1 MISGRI
7 NTKKINKDRIYVGQ
21 KGSYLDFVLIE
32 TPNSQYG
39 DYMIVQSVSKDERLA
54 GKKGEIIGNAKIL
67 VKKNDDE
74 LNGYM

>member
-7 NTKKINKDRIYVGQ
+7 NVKKINKDRIYVGQ

-39 DYMIVQSVSKDERLA
+39 NYMIVQSVSKEERLS
-54 GKKGEIIGNAKIL
+54 GVKGEIIGNARIL
-67 VKKNDDE
+67 TKKVDE
-74 LNGYM
+74 DLPY